1 MMFIKLTTQL
11 TRLMPQFYDDNWGKF
26 KVIRIE
32 QLESEV
38 KQKTKELNESLK
50 TQILLRERLKSNTKT
65 LGELL
70 NQLKGV
76 EAYLKDSNEYVY
88 KLKQENRNL
97 RLLCDE
103 WVKRAIELQ
112 FEVLS
117 ARDAAKE

>member
-1 MMFIKLTTQL
+1 M
-11 TRLMPQFYDDNWGKF
+11 
-26 KVIRIE
+26 IRIE

-88 KLKQENRNL
+88 QLKQENRNL
-97 RLLCDE
+97 RLSCDE